1 MIEYISFITAFNITA
16 IAMRKYK
23 TPMLLL
29 IANLVITVLIMAVVE
44 MIGEN

>member
-1 MIEYISFITAFNITA
+1 MIKYISFITAFNITA

-29 IANLVITVLIMAVVE
+29 AANFIITVLMIAVVE
-44 MIGEN
+44 MIGED